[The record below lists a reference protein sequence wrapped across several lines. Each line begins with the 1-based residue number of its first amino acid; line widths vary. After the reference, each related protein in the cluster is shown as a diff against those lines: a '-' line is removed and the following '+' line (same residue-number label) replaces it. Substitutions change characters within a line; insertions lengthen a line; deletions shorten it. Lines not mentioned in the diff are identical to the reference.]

1 MIYESIQAAI
11 KEAMK
16 SKDIDKRDT
25 LKLAV
30 AKAQDIAKTSKCDI
44 TDDIM
49 LDGIKKELK
58 QLNQTKDSLASR
70 QESDLYK
77 STLYKI
83 EVLSS
88 YLPKMMGENETADK
102 VNEILSNAGAD
113 NKGAC
118 MKLVM
123 AELKGKADNKVI
135 AKCVDDYLKKL
146 S

>member
-1 MIYESIQAAI
+1 MMYQTIQGAI
-11 KEAMK
+11 KDAMK
-16 SKDIDKRDT
+16 SKDVDKRDT
-25 LKLAV
+25 LKMAV
-30 AKAQDIAKTSKCDI
+30 AKAQDIAKTNKCDI

-58 QLNQTKDSLASR
+58 QLNQTKDSLVNR

-88 YLPKMMGENETADK
+88 YLPKMMDENETADK
-102 VNEILSNAGAD
+102 VDEILSNSGAD
-113 NKGAC
+113 NKGTC

-123 AELKGKADNKVI
+123 AELKGKADNKII